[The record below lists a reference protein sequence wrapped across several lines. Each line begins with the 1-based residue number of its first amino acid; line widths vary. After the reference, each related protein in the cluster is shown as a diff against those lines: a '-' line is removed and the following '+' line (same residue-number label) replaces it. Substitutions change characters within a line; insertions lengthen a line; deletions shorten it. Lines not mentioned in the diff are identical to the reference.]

1 MLRGNIFLQTI
12 PLVISFKEQSYML
25 HPSFKDDV
33 IFALQQDGT
42 ERFVFM
48 IEENQSNFFHPKSLK
63 RALPPILR
71 NKERRSIEEKQ
82 QEKESCWKQQ
92 ETKQKERREFPQI
105 DQKRRRKEEEREE
118 EILKSCN

>member
-1 MLRGNIFLQTI
+1 
-12 PLVISFKEQSYML
+12 ML

-63 RALPPILR
+63 ELTAYFE
-71 NKERRSIEEKQ
+71 NKERRSIEERQ
-82 QEKESCWKQQ
+82 QEKRILLKQQ
-92 ETKQKERREFPQI
+92 ETKQK
-105 DQKRRRKEEEREE
+105 KEENFR
-118 EILKSCN
+118 